1 MTAPS
6 TDQGKDYGYVFW
18 NCRLT
23 SDKETSKVYLARPWR
38 PYAQVV
44 YIECELG
51 KHIVPAGWNN
61 WGKASNE
68 KTAFFA
74 EYKSTGEGASPNT
87 RVPYSHQLTDITRYQ
102 PEKVLAGN
110 DGWNPLKNG
119 NALLTDIKR

>member
-68 KTAFFA
+68 KPRSSLNTKALA
-74 EYKSTGEGASPNT
+74 KEQAQILEYPIATN
-87 RVPYSHQLTDITRYQ
+87 
-102 PEKVLAGN
+102 
-110 DGWNPLKNG
+110 
-119 NALLTDIKR
+119 